1 MTIIQPEVDVDIE
14 SLLKEVPDENT
25 YYDFYMEEYDMKIII
40 SALMGR
46 EPRNDAER
54 EARRI
59 LLNGMIW
66 QITDEQ
72 EVEV

>member
-1 MTIIQPEVDVDIE
+1 MSIIQPEVDVDIE
-14 SLLKEVPDENT
+14 SLLKEVPKEDT
-25 YYDFYMEEYDMKIII
+25 YYDFYMEEYDIKIII

-66 QITDEQ
+66 QITGEQ
-72 EVEV
+72 EIKA